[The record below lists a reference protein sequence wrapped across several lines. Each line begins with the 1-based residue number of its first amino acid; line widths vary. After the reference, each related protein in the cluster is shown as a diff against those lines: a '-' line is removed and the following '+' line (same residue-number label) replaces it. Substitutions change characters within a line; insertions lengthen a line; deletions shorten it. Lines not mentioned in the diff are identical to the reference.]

1 MNTLKR
7 VLAILALI
15 AAAVFLVMMVYLLIV
30 GQIQERFSLVLIPM
44 CVFLGL
50 GVLTLAINWLQ
61 NLKKQAQEEK
71 ASSEK

>member
-7 VLAILALI
+7 ILAILALI

-30 GQIQERFSLVLIPM
+30 GQIRERFNLVLIPM

-50 GVLTLAINWLQ
+50 GVITLAIHWLQ
-61 NLKKQAQEEK
+61 NLKKQAREEK
-71 ASSEK
+71 K